1 MNAVR
6 INHDERT
13 IVITKKYAKAA
24 SIYKTNA
31 YDELTLI
38 KSQHPTYQ
46 VIVREVSKKTSVNNR
61 ITLKTMEKYIEK
73 HDSEGKIM
81 EEFKKIRDEKTGE
94 NLEKTNFF
102 QIKKWF
108 FKKYPTLKKEFDKDE
123 VKKEIKE

>member
-24 SIYKTNA
+24 SVYNTNA
-31 YDELTLI
+31 YNELTTI
-38 KSQHPTYQ
+38 KRENPTYQ

-61 ITLKTMEKYIEK
+61 ITLSTMENYIK
-73 HDSEGKIM
+73 LHDTDGTIM
-81 EEFKKIRDEKTGE
+81 EEFKRMRDEKVGE

-108 FKKYPTLKKEFDKDE
+108 LNKYPNLKKDSSKNEVENE
-123 VKKEIKE
+123 VKE